1 MIFRKTLKKLLITS
15 LTLLILMCFYLIP
28 GKNNLID
35 KKMDVLFVS
44 NVGSNSI
51 YLLNKDD
58 YLVRT
63 NALITGKSKVM
74 KAKNVIEKL
83 TVNDIGNQKLRGV
96 IPKNV
101 KLLDISIENNSCLL
115 NFSKELLNISD
126 SELNRVIESV
136 VFSLTD
142 LDGISSVVIKISGDV
157 LTNFPNS
164 KDKIEYPL
172 TRNIGINKKYDIVNR
187 NNINKVVV
195 YYIEN
200 IDNVNYYVPVTKYV
214 NDDRDKIK
222 IIVDELTSSYIY
234 EPNLMSFLNSKT
246 ELLSYKDENG
256 VLFLDF
262 NDQLYGSNN
271 KILEEVIYTLGYS
284 IFENY
289 DVGSFVFSVDG
300 DKIKT
305 VSQEDIKNYSINK
318 K

>member
-126 SELNRVIESV
+126 SKLNRVIESV